1 MLRDDLMEEKSKA
14 KTHLS
19 LIRAGHQVG
28 LILYFFYIV
37 RKARPEGRIRRDS
50 SFLRFQS
57 EVCVQHQRKGIQPPS
72 IRIRITSKTAK
83 KKYVRFVLNILPDS
97 CVKDIRGTRCDLW
110 VRASGAFDRTGAW
123 FRARNAIGIETNAC
137 SFQNLEMPP
146 KAT

>member
-1 MLRDDLMEEKSKA
+1 MEEKSKA

-28 LILYFFYIV
+28 LILYFFHIV

-83 KKYVRFVLNILPDS
+83 KNTYDLSLISSPIPASKTFGGRGATFGFGQAGHSIAQEPGFALATPSGLRPTPARFRIL
-97 CVKDIRGTRCDLW
+97 RCRQRRHSLMN
-110 VRASGAFDRTGAW
+110 S
-123 FRARNAIGIETNAC
+123 
-137 SFQNLEMPP
+137 S
-146 KAT
+146 